1 MADEI
6 VKHIKSKTDA
16 QVNSEYTSTEG
27 KKKVYF
33 PSDSYRI
40 YSTGRM
46 MSSRYEADLL
56 WGGRNFSGDFGALD
70 AALLPALGA
79 SRCAFLPADRI
90 TVQYSTNGGS
100 SWTDYGASAQD
111 KVELFSGI
119 GDGFT
124 IGKNSSS
131 GVNLANLQLRII
143 INDTKGYLYTVLNK
157 FIIYVGTHS
166 STGCWCSIDAKT
178 QANLAAGT
186 DTWTNF
192 ANKVDIS
199 GWSGHNVINTSGFTT
214 CGDASYTYQYAQIR
228 FTFGCT
234 GGTSG
239 TYKGLQVFN
248 IYCFGGVGWQTPSN
262 MAKSG
267 HLYTW
272 DYAKNAV
279 FPANINASGFVKSG
293 SSDSYVLLGGG
304 GHKALSDL
312 RPIKV
317 NGTSVQSTSTIDFI
331 NGDGITIT
339 EGNPNNGS
347 IKISSDI
354 RKVNITPFTVPSTP
368 TVANYKAALV
378 NALDPNGSHCVGKN
392 VNVSADLI
400 MNWDDDTHTVVSSN
414 VYQMTSIG
422 GYTYSAYGQWL
433 LSTYGNNRVG
443 VVGRTNGSWN
453 SVKWLAYTSDIPT
466 NTNQLTNGA
475 GFITGITSSM
485 VTNALGYT
493 PSQNDTKNTTGATSD
508 TTNKLFLIGAKGQG
522 TNPQT
527 YSNDN
532 CYIGTDG
539 CLYSKGNKVVA
550 TADDVKSKLGIEN
563 TSTGLF
569 LRKDGQWVIPGIVSI
584 SLNGGAYSS
593 GTNGAYALNAIVP
606 SATEQTI
613 ESTISSMD
621 KGVLELFRKASGGWS
636 CLGFA
641 GYPNGTKERWGYL
654 GFTGKNTPVYVD
666 ANHVAHNLIHAGNI
680 ASQSVNYASS
690 AGSVAWAN
698 VSGKPSSFTPSAHT
712 HYLIVTEGDNRNNNT
727 TPNSYSN
734 NLVFRGL
741 KYNNKIGSPSTDT
754 YSYLVG
760 LSGWEDSSGGD
771 SHELAFNNSGIY
783 HRHGATTTWGSWTK
797 LATMSDLPDWV
808 KTTSTKIPMSKL
820 PSEVDDVIEIG
831 HVIEKVE
838 GSTHRWLKPDTPA
851 SELAKDVVGDEY
863 NLVPD
868 TTQRYFIQG
877 YNSGTS
883 NKKLVEFSSAGAAT
897 ILSGESG
904 KLYIDTY
911 TNTTYRWNG
920 YLVDILPN
928 THTHAWSNITGRYD
942 TLLSFSGAAPSL
954 AGIVS
959 PIGMALSQE
968 LSANRIAFLN
978 PAAIYCEYSTDGE
991 SWTQLNFGD
1000 YSKQALVTKT
1010 TTLPIGKA
1018 STSEE
1023 VVVGSKTR
1031 VTLTGTNASGTQ
1043 YFYCSP
1049 KKLLIQ
1055 ASTANSMEVLIEY
1068 RTGTNTI
1075 NNGKWATYGT
1085 YALSG
1090 WSGWNDIPLVLGTL
1104 GGGSTRTSNNW
1115 QLRLTF
1121 VNKSKSTSYP
1131 TNSAIYSIR
1140 LFADNGWLTPSTMA
1154 STGHLY
1160 DFNIDKRAFF
1170 PEYVSASGFIK
1181 TNSSDNYVLLG
1192 GGGHKAVSDF
1202 TDTKV
1207 TQTVTSSSNTS
1218 PRPLLIGNSYSDAS
1232 TFAPATTTASAY
1244 ATHLAKFAPSTGILS
1259 LVGLTKM
1266 NTNGTMAT
1274 GSNSKVW
1281 NTNGGVSDLP
1291 TVNNATLTIQKN
1303 AVTIGTF
1310 SANSATNQTV
1320 NISVPKPH
1328 PNLVKST
1335 VSCGRLQEKWAVTD
1349 SYTPNECNI
1358 YEVVSA
1364 IESDGKLT
1372 NVSGKAIYLL
1382 DARVIS
1388 WKGKSIPVS
1397 ATRDGKTKKW
1407 KITIPSDYTSSTITN
1422 CYCYVKFVYDNS
1434 ASGSPSVGS

>member
-46 MSSRYEADLL
+46 MSSRYEADLV

-70 AALLPALGA
+70 AALLPALGT

-100 SWTDYGASAQD
+100 SWTDYGASAQA

-119 GDGFT
+119 GYGFT

-143 INDTKGYLYTVLNK
+143 INDTKGYLYTTLNK
-157 FIIYVGTHS
+157 FIINVGTNG

-192 ANKVDIS
+192 ANKVNIS

-214 CGDASYTYQYAQIR
+214 CGEASNTSHYAQVR

-239 TYKGLQVFN
+239 TYKGLQVYH

-272 DYAKNAV
+272 DYAQNAV
-279 FPANINASGFVKSG
+279 FPANVNASGFVKSG

-312 RPIKV
+312 RPVKV
-317 NGTSVQSTSTIDFI
+317 NGTAVQSTATIDFI
-331 NGDGITIT
+331 NGDGISIT

-354 RKVNITPFTVPSTP
+354 RKVNITPFTAPSTP

-400 MNWDDDTHTVVSSN
+400 MNWDDDTHTVVPSN

-422 GYTYSAYGQWL
+422 GYTYSTYGQWL

-475 GFITGITSSM
+475 GFITGITSTM

-493 PSQNDTKNTTGATSD
+493 PPQTDTKNTTGATSD

-593 GTNGAYALNAIVP
+593 GTNGTYALNAIVP

-613 ESTISSMD
+613 ESTIASMNL
-621 KGVLELFRKASGGWS
+621 GVLELYRKASGGWS
-636 CLGFA
+636 CLGFS

-666 ANHVAHNLIHAGNI
+666 ASQGTHNLIHAGNI
-680 ASQSVNYASS
+680 GSQSVNYATS
-690 AGSVAWAN
+690 AGSVAWGN

-712 HYLIVTEGDNRNNNT
+712 H
-727 TPNSYSN
+727 
-734 NLVFRGL
+734 
-741 KYNNKIGSPSTDT
+741 
-754 YSYLVG
+754 
-760 LSGWEDSSGGD
+760 
-771 SHELAFNNSGIY
+771 
-783 HRHGATTTWGSWTK
+783 
-797 LATMSDLPDWV
+797 TMSNVTDLPDWV
-808 KTTSTKIPMSKL
+808 KTTDTKIPSSKL

-838 GSTHRWLKPDTPA
+838 GSTLRWLKPDTPA

-863 NLVPD
+863 NLEPD
-868 TTQRYFIQG
+868 TTIKYFVQG

-883 NKKLVEFSSAGAAT
+883 NRMLVEFSSAGAAT
-897 ILSGESG
+897 ILNGESG

-942 TLLSFSGAAPSL
+942 TLLSFSSAAPSL
-954 AGIVS
+954 AGSVS
-959 PIGMALSQE
+959 PIGMSLSQE
-968 LSANRIAFLN
+968 HSANRLAFLN
-978 PAAIYCEYSTDGE
+978 PAAIYCEYTTDGE
-991 SWTQLNFGD
+991 SWTQLNFAD
-1000 YSKQALVTKT
+1000 SSKQALVTKS

-1075 NNGKWATYGT
+1075 NNGEWATYGT

-1104 GGGSTRTSNNW
+1104 GGGSTQTSNNW

-1131 TNSAIYSIR
+1131 TYSSIYSIR

-1259 LVGLTKM
+1259 VVGLTKM

-1274 GSNSKVW
+1274 GYNSKVW

-1291 TVNNATLTIQKN
+1291 TVNNATLKIQRN
-1303 AVTIGTF
+1303 GIDVATF
-1310 SANSATNQTV
+1310 TANSSTNATA
-1320 NISVPKPH
+1320 NISVPNPH

-1335 VSCGRLQEKWAVTD
+1335 TSCGRLQEKWAVTD
-1349 SYTPNECNI
+1349 SHTPNECNI

-1397 ATRDGKTKKW
+1397 AARDGKTKKW

-1434 ASGSPSVGS
+1434 SSGSPSLDSSES